1 VTVAKSYGIFSWDH
15 EGDGWRPE
23 ATAPTP
29 MRLRAKFRELCARGY
44 DDTSV
49 LVCSSDWQPD
59 LAAGPEGDSDG

>member
-1 VTVAKSYGIFSWDH
+1 VPQCYGIFSWDH

-29 MRLRAKFRELCARGY
+29 MRLRAKLRELRARGY
-44 DDTSV
+44 DDTSI

-59 LAAGPEGDSDG
+59 LAAALGGNSDG